1 MSAAPVAPRT
11 RALARLITRL
21 ESGDPA
27 AARELTALRASGG
40 RSIVLGVTGSPG
52 SGKSTLGSALV
63 AALRARGLTVGVL
76 AVDPSSPF
84 SGGAILGDRIRM
96 LRHHADP
103 GVFVRSLAS
112 RGALGGLSARAMAVL
127 AAMEAHGF
135 DWLLLE
141 TVGVGQS
148 EVDIARVADHTALIL
163 TPGGGDGV
171 QAFKAGIMEIA
182 DLLVVNKADL
192 PGADTLVRELRA
204 AQGLGPM
211 TESSWLAPIVKTVAA
226 REEGLDALIT
236 AVEAHR
242 AWLGEAGLR
251 ERRVERARFEVR
263 ALVQAGVARAVARRE
278 EALLRDVAEGRR
290 TAQDA
295 ADALLAAF
303 SHGD

>member
-1 MSAAPVAPRT
+1 MSALGEAART
-11 RALARLITRL
+11 RVLARLITRL

-27 AARELTALRASGG
+27 AARDLAALRQAGG
-40 RSIVLGVTGSPG
+40 RSVVLGVTGSPG

-63 AALRARGLTVGVL
+63 GALRARGLTVGVL
-76 AVDPSSPF
+76 AVDPSSPY

-96 LRHHADP
+96 LRHHKDP

-127 AAMEAHGF
+127 SAMEAHGF

-148 EVDIARVADHTALIL
+148 EVDIARVADHTALVL
-163 TPGGGDGV
+163 TPGSGDGV

-182 DLLVVNKADL
+182 DLLIVNKSDL

-211 TESSWLAPIVKTVAA
+211 SETSWLAPIVKTIAA
-226 REEGLDALIT
+226 RGEGLDALID

-242 AWLGEAGLR
+242 AWLGEEGLH
-251 ERRVERARFEVR
+251 ERRLERARFEVR
-263 ALVQAGVARAVARRE
+263 ALVQAGVARRLAQLEGPLLAEVAAGERS
-278 EALLRDVAEGRR
+278 
-290 TAQDA
+290 AQAA
-295 ADALLAAF
+295 ADALLTSLTPNA
-303 SHGD
+303 